1 MPSPAVGKDRG
12 EILVIPVRLNLL
24 SDLSKVCIYV
34 PDNLK
39 PEDKRRSTWK
49 AIEETL
55 DRFNGCRFPGWL

>member
-1 MPSPAVGKDRG
+1 VGKDRG

-24 SDLSKVCIYV
+24 SDLSKVCIYA

-55 DRFNGCRFPGWL
+55 DRFNGCRFLDWF